1 MKSRLAKAF
10 SAVILFTL
18 GFSTSAD
25 AQAIPAPVLKPPPKI
40 VSLHRPRDDWKV
52 VTTIDLAIQ
61 PTTEP
66 AVARTFRWTKP
77 VHGELSCEGE
87 GKDPKEPREITTLA
101 GVSAVRCTYQPEV
114 GFHSDVD
121 TFKYDAMFEGGPFA
135 EQAEITIE
143 VRDRGFRWEF
153 KTAGSTVTSDKP
165 EPEALRQIPSIVG
178 GTSQDFLFSVNWQ
191 TVRPKR
197 LLANPAVAKERRLL
211 RTWIEGLD
219 KDVDMK
225 IADNMA
231 SQSANFLIETGVQ
244 SEAVAADVTDVGASA
259 TTAPPGDT
267 PTGTAGT
274 TTQESVARRNMV
286 LRGEFNYNAGFN
298 VDGAGRFVE
307 VGAVGKGS
315 FSTVLDS
322 DESFKEALGRVLQV
336 VPKDR
341 SAYKG
346 DIGVRFAVKQAHETE
361 TTTIVNPDGQTE
373 RPTNI
378 ENMFLVEAM
387 LRFDTSVSGLA
398 TDTVDGDSRKRW
410 AIRAEFS
417 PEITALPGHQLPTIG
432 FEVSKSW
439 DGGPP
444 AVKVT
449 YGMNLS
455 ATKGIFK

>member
-1 MKSRLAKAF
+1 MKNRLTM
-10 SAVILFTL
+10 AVAAVSLFIFGL
-18 GFSTSAD
+18 PTSAD
-25 AQAIPAPVLKPPPKI
+25 AQTPAIPAPVLKPPPKI
-40 VSLHRPRDDWKV
+40 VSLHRPREDWKV
-52 VTTIDLAIQ
+52 VTTIDLTIQ
-61 PTTEP
+61 PTTVP
-66 AVARTFRWTKP
+66 AVERTFRWTKP
-77 VHGELSCEGE
+77 VHGKLLCEGE
-87 GKDPKEPREITTLA
+87 DPKKPLQATTPA
-101 GVSAVRCTYQPEV
+101 GISAVRCTYEPEV

-121 TFKYDAMFEGGPFA
+121 TFKYDAKFEGGPFA
-135 EQAEITIE
+135 EQAEVTIE

-165 EPEALRQIPSIVG
+165 DPQALRQIPSIIG

-197 LLANPAVAKERRLL
+197 LLANAAVAKRPGLL
-211 RTWIEGLD
+211 RT
-219 KDVDMK
+219 VDMK
-225 IADNMA
+225 IADNLA

-244 SEAVAADVTDVGASA
+244 SEAVAATVTDVGASA
-259 TTAPPGDT
+259 TTAQPGG
-267 PTGTAGT
+267 TGTGTGTSTPGT
-274 TTQESVARRNMV
+274 TTVASAARRNMV

-315 FSTVLDS
+315 FSTVLDP
-322 DESFKEALGRVLQV
+322 DESFKEALGRVVQV

-387 LRFDTSVSGLA
+387 LRFDTSVSDLA
-398 TDTVDGDSRKRW
+398 TDTADGDSRKRW

-432 FEVSKSW
+432 FEVSKAW
-439 DGGPP
+439 AGGPT